1 MRFHYFTRKS
11 HYWLAAGVALPI
23 VVIAGS
29 GLLLQW
35 KKQLAWVQP
44 AEQRG
49 TGREPSL
56 SFERMLEICRGIPE
70 AGIRSWEDV
79 NRIDVRPDRGML
91 KIWARNNW
99 EVQLDSDTGEV
110 LQVAYRRSDTIEAI
124 HDGSWFHPWLKLGLF
139 FPAGVVLLLLW
150 LSGLYLFWLPFGRRR
165 KNRLLRRLRQQRLS

>member
-49 TGREPSL
+49 AGREPSL
-56 SFERMLEICRGIPE
+56 SFERMLEICRGIPQ

-99 EVQLDSDTGEV
+99 EVQLDSTP
-110 LQVAYRRSDTIEAI
+110 ARCSRSPTAARTRSRRSTTAR
-124 HDGSWFHPWLKLGLF
+124 GSIPG
-139 FPAGVVLLLLW
+139 
-150 LSGLYLFWLPFGRRR
+150 
-165 KNRLLRRLRQQRLS
+165 